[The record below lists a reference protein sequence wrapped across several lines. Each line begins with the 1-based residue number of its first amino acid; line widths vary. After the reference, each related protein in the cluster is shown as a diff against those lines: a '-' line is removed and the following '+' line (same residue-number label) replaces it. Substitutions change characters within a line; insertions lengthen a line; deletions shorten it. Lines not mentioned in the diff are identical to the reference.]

1 MLPQVTLPSS
11 LAVLVEVFGSSF
23 TVPTFAT
30 FRVLLLGLI
39 AQTGRRTVCG
49 MLLGAGVAEW
59 MPHDRAHRFFS
70 QAAWSVDQVGLVLA
84 RLVVDRLVPA
94 GAGLQVAVDDTLFRR
109 RGRTV
114 HHAFWTH
121 DGSQPGNVTARGN
134 RWVIV
139 GLVVTLPMCAR
150 PVCLP
155 VLLRLW
161 AGKGSASPVELARM
175 LVGLLARAFP
185 DRSIHVAAD
194 AAYHGKPLRDLPD
207 RVTWTTRLARN
218 AVLFHLPPPPTG
230 RRGRPRTKGERI
242 GSPAQ
247 AAARAPWRQATVTR
261 YGHTATVHTAE
272 IACLWYGAFGTRGGR
287 LILVRDPGRTTIL
300 ALFTTD
306 TTTPTEQVIA
316 RYAGRWS
323 IEVAIETAKGPMGIG
338 QARNRVALAVER
350 TVPFSLIAMSLVIV
364 WYALAGHHPDDIID
378 RRTRQ
383 PWYVSKTEPSFED
396 MIAKLRRTII
406 AARFLPEQ
414 PGQATPE
421 QINAV
426 HLAWASAAA

>member
-1 MLPQVTLPSS
+1 MLPQVTLPPS
-11 LAVLVEVFGSSF
+11 LAMLVEVFGSCF
-23 TVPTFAT
+23 TVPTLAT
-30 FRVLLLGLI
+30 FRVLLAGLI

-70 QAAWSVDQVGLVLA
+70 QAAWSIDQVGLALA
-84 RLVVDRLVPA
+84 RLIVDRLVPA
-94 GAGLQVAVDDTLFRR
+94 GVGLQVAVDDTLFRR
-109 RGRTV
+109 RGKTV

-139 GLVVTLPMCAR
+139 GLVVTLPVCRR

-155 VLLRLW
+155 ILFRLW
-161 AGKGSASPVELARM
+161 AGKGSASPVELART

-185 DRSIHVAAD
+185 DRSVHVAAD
-194 AAYHGKPLRDLPD
+194 AAYHGRPLRDLPD
-207 RVTWTTRLARN
+207 RITWTTRLARN
-218 AVLFHLPPPPTG
+218 
-230 RRGRPRTKGERI
+230 
-242 GSPAQ
+242 
-247 AAARAPWRQATVTR
+247 
-261 YGHTATVHTAE
+261 
-272 IACLWYGAFGTRGGR
+272 
-287 LILVRDPGRTTIL
+287 
-300 ALFTTD
+300 
-306 TTTPTEQVIA
+306 
-316 RYAGRWS
+316 
-323 IEVAIETAKGPMGIG
+323 
-338 QARNRVALAVER
+338 RVALAVQR
-350 TVPFSLIAMSLVIV
+350 TVPFSMIVMSLVIV
-364 WYALAGHHPDDIID
+364 WYALAGHHPNDITD

-383 PWYVSKTEPSFED
+383 PWYACKTEPSFED

-406 AARFLPEQ
+406 AARFLPEH